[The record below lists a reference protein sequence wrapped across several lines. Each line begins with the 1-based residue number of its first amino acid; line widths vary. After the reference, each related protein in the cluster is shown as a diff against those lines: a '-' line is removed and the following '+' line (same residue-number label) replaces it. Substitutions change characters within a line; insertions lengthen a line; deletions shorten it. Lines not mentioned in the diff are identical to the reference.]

1 MTNREL
7 YDNIP
12 QVTTKITK
20 RRLQFAGHCK
30 RAKGRAVSDL
40 VTWRPTQGKRSRGRP
55 FKTFVDLLQDDT
67 GLTLS
72 EIESSM
78 QDRSFWRAIINARQH
93 ESTE

>member
-12 QVTTKITK
+12 QVTTKITIM
-20 RRLQFAGHCK
+20 RLQFAGHCK

-55 FKTFVDLLQDDT
+55 FKTLWIYSKMTPDL
-67 GLTLS
+67 
-72 EIESSM
+72 
-78 QDRSFWRAIINARQH
+78 H
-93 ESTE
+93 

>member
-1 MTNREL
+1 MFNM
-7 YDNIP
+7 Y
-12 QVTTKITK
+12 
-20 RRLQFAGHCK
+20 AGHCK

-78 QDRSFWRAIINARQH
+78 QDRSFGRAIINARQH
-93 ESTE
+93 ESMD